1 MTPWQKRARIGAAVI
16 GIASAVVV
24 YAAIGH
30 RKDTASPAAV
40 PRLDPKAILET
51 TAGLLQQ
58 VRGERQDF
66 SVASDR
72 QLVYENG
79 LTKLEG
85 VRISVKNRSGRD
97 FVVSAAE
104 AISGEHERHLQLS
117 GQIKLVASDGF
128 HLTTD
133 RATFSQDDSTV
144 HADGASEFGKGGMS
158 GGGTGIIYDKTHD
171 VLTIAQDAHITV
183 GDDSGHTSHDFQAG
197 RASLDRTTDILTL
210 DDSVHVMRGD
220 QVIETSHAIAHLS
233 PNDDL
238 VTAMELRGDSRVEG
252 GSSGVSF
259 MSARDIDLTYSSDG
273 QALER
278 IVMGG
283 DSAIGLTSPTGGAGR
298 QLMADALTFDL
309 APDGSIQRGIG
320 QQKVSM
326 IMPASGNLPARRIQ
340 SDQFQSTGEAG
351 RGLTAATFSGNVI
364 YREELPDTKNG
375 ARIARA
381 QGLQV
386 ALDGDAIADAVFRG
400 SVAFEE
406 QTLKAT
412 AGEAHYAPDTGTL
425 RLARGAGTANPT
437 VADDRITI
445 EAQQVDVTLDT
456 HAMAAKGTVKTTLAS
471 GADSPDEASGR
482 LPGLLR
488 QDQPAHVNAD
498 ALTYDGAG
506 GQATYKGAASLWQG
520 ETAIRAESIAMDRTT
535 GDLVATGGA
544 RAVLA
549 LDTGMS
555 ISRADRIRYS
565 DTQHLLAYTMNAPA
579 ALAQMSG
586 PQGNLT
592 ANRIE
597 AFLAPG
603 GGSLERLEA
612 YTGVLLKIDT
622 RTATGTRLT
631 YQTKT
636 EQYDL
641 AGTATAPVKVV
652 DACRETSGKT
662 LTFFKSTDRI
672 IVDGNREIRTQTKS
686 GTACAPAQPR

>member
-1 MTPWQKRARIGAAVI
+1 MTPWQKRARIGVAVI
-16 GIASAVVV
+16 GIASAVAV

-30 RKDTASPAAV
+30 RRETAAPSV
-40 PRLDPKAILET
+40 LPRLDPKAILET
-51 TAGLLQQ
+51 TTGLLQQ
-58 VRGERQDF
+58 VRGEKQDF

-79 LTKLEG
+79 VTKLQG

-104 AISGEHERHLQLS
+104 AISGEHDRHLQLS
-117 GQIKLVASDGF
+117 GDIKLVASDGF

-133 RATFSQDDSTV
+133 RASFSQDDGTV
-144 HADGASEFGKGGMS
+144 HADGAIAFGKGGMT
-158 GGGTGIIYDKTHD
+158 GGGMGMTYDKTHD

-183 GDDSGHTSHDFQAG
+183 ADDSGHTSHDFQAG
-197 RASLDRTTDILTL
+197 QASLDRTTDLLTL
-210 DDSVHVMRGD
+210 DDGVHVMRGE
-220 QVIETSHAIAHLS
+220 QVIETSHALAHLS
-233 PNDDL
+233 PNDDI

-252 GSSGVSF
+252 GSSSVSF

-273 QALER
+273 QALQR
-278 IVMGG
+278 IVMAG
-283 DSAIGLTSPTGGAGR
+283 DSAIGLTSQASGAGR
-298 QLMADALTFDL
+298 QVMADALTFDL
-309 APDGSIQRGIG
+309 APDGSIQRGTG

-326 IMPASGNLPARRIQ
+326 IMPASDKLPARRIQ

-351 RGLTAATFSGNVI
+351 KGLTAATFSSNVI
-364 YREELPDTKNG
+364 YREELPGTKNG

-381 QGLQV
+381 HDLQV
-386 ALDGDAIADAVFRG
+386 RLDGDAIADAVFRG

-406 QTLKAT
+406 QTLKAA
-412 AGEAHYAPDTGTL
+412 AGEAHYAPGAGTL
-425 RLARGAGTANPT
+425 SLARGADAANPT
-437 VADDRITI
+437 VADDRIAI
-445 EAQQVDVTLDT
+445 EAQSVDVTLDT
-456 HAMAAKGTVKTTLAS
+456 HAMSAKGTVKTTLAA
-471 GADSPDEASGR
+471 GADSPDEGSGR
-482 LPGLLR
+482 LPGLLK
-488 QDQPAHVNAD
+488 QDQPAHVNAN

-506 GQATYKGAASLWQG
+506 GQALYTGAASLWQG
-520 ETAIRAESIAMDRTT
+520 ETAIRADSISMDRST

-549 LDTGMS
+549 LDTGTS

-565 DTQHLLAYTMNAPA
+565 DTQHLLAYTMNGA
-579 ALAQMSG
+579 AAMAQMSG

-603 GGSLERLEA
+603 GGSLDRLEA

-631 YQTKT
+631 YRTKT

-641 AGTATAPVKVV
+641 SGTATAPVEVV
-652 DACRETSGKT
+652 DTCRETTGKT

-686 GTACAPAQPR
+686 GAACAPSQPR